1 MAARVRQLLALAL
14 ALPLVLVLVLVPVMM
29 PVQRNK
35 RLLSDTKLAA
45 YTSNHAEYGN
55 DVSSGATQL
64 LPVQHRVWTRQRDTA
79 NTAAI
84 VG

>member
-1 MAARVRQLLALAL
+1 MAASVRQLLALA
-14 ALPLVLVLVLVPVMM
+14 LVLVPVMM
-29 PVQRNK
+29 PVQRNN

-45 YTSNHAEYGN
+45 FTSNHAEYGN

-64 LPVQHRVWTRQRDTA
+64 LSIQHRVWTRQRDTA